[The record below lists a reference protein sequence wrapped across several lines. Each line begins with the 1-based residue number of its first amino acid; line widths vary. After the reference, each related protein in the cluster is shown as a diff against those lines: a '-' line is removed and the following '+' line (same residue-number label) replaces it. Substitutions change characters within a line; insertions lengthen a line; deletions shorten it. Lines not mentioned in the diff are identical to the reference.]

1 MSRSPSSTGVSGSAT
16 RRRPPAFTHNPTPPR
31 EPMTKITQ
39 SVDLDRRGHV
49 AVLTVNNP
57 PVNALSSHVRQGL
70 HEGLIQAGSDAAV
83 QAVVITCA
91 GRTFIAGADITEF
104 GKPPTEPSLHSVLD
118 LIENCPKPVVAA
130 IHGTA
135 LGGGLEVTLACHYRV
150 GVKGARFG
158 LPEVKLGLLPGAG
171 GTQRLPRVVGAQK
184 ALQMIVSGD
193 PIGADEALKVGL
205 IDEIVDGDLTAAGVA
220 FAEKVLAE
228 NRPLRK
234 IRDLTDKIAPAK
246 GKPEIFAEF
255 RKSVARQ
262 TRGFR
267 APENCIKAVEAAVE
281 LPFDQ
286 GIKRE
291 RELFTELMNSPES
304 KAQRYFFFAEREA
317 AKIPDV
323 PGDTPANDIKKA
335 AVIGAGTMG
344 GGIAMNF
351 ANAGIPVTVVEVAQD
366 ALDRGL
372 AIVRKNYEATAAR
385 GRLTAAD
392 VETRMGLIQGTTDWK
407 AIADADI
414 VIEAVFEE
422 MPIKK
427 EVFAKLDA
435 IAKPDAVLATNTSTL
450 DVDEIASA
458 TKRPETV
465 IGTHF
470 FSPATVMPLLENVG
484 GAKSSK
490 STVATAMAVGRR
502 IGKVP
507 VLVGVCYGFVGN
519 RMLHQRGLQA
529 EKLILEG
536 APPHQVDKV
545 LTDFGFP
552 MGPFAMSDLA
562 GLDVGWRIRKGRG
575 TTSPVADRICELGR
589 FGQKTGAGYFRYDKG
604 ERTPIPDPVVEQI
617 IADVAKDQ
625 GIARRQIGV
634 EEIQQRL
641 LYPMVNEGAKILEE
655 KIAIRASDIDV
666 IWVYGYGWPIYRGG
680 PMFWADSIGLKAVR
694 DQMLAYKKQSG
705 DDFWTPAPLLDRLAE
720 AGKGFL
726 G

>member
-1 MSRSPSSTGVSGSAT
+1 
-16 RRRPPAFTHNPTPPR
+16 
-31 EPMTKITQ
+31 MTKITE

-57 PVNALSSHVRQGL
+57 PVNALSRHVRQGL
-70 HEGLIQAGSDAAV
+70 HEGLMQAGSDAAV
-83 QAVVITCA
+83 QAVVIACA

-184 ALQMIVSGD
+184 ALQMIVSGE

-220 FAEKVLAE
+220 FAEKVVAE
-228 NRPLRK
+228 KRPLKK

-323 PGDTPANDIKKA
+323 PGDTPAKDIKKA

-351 ANAGIPVTVVEVAQD
+351 ANAGIPVTVVEMAQE

-372 AIVRKNYEATAAR
+372 GLVRKNYEATAAR
-385 GRLTAAD
+385 GRLTPAD
-392 VETRMGLIQGTTDWK
+392 VEKRMGLIQGTTDWK

-458 TKRPETV
+458 TKRPESV

-470 FSPATVMPLLENVG
+470 FSPANVMRLLENVR

-589 FGQKTGAGYFRYDKG
+589 FGQKTGAGYFRYEKG
-604 ERTPIPDPVVEQI
+604 ERAPIPDPVVEQI
-617 IADVAKDQ
+617 IAEVAKDQ
-625 GIARRQIGV
+625 GIARRQIGE

-694 DQMLAYKKQSG
+694 DRMLAYKKQSG

>member
-1 MSRSPSSTGVSGSAT
+1 
-16 RRRPPAFTHNPTPPR
+16 
-31 EPMTKITQ
+31 MTAITQ
-39 SVDLDRRGHV
+39 SVDLDRRGRV

-57 PVNALSSHVRQGL
+57 PVNALSQHVRQGL
-70 HEGLIQAGSDAAV
+70 RDGVKQAIADSAV
-83 QAVVITCA
+83 GALVIVCA

-104 GKPPTEPSLHSVLD
+104 GKPSREPGLHEVLD
-118 LIENCPKPVVAA
+118 LIESSPKPVVAA
-130 IHGTA
+130 VHGTA

-150 GVKGARFG
+150 GVKDARFG

-171 GTQRLPRVVGAQK
+171 GTQRLPRVVGVEKGLA
-184 ALQMIVSGD
+184 MMVSGD
-193 PIGADEALKVGL
+193 PIRADEALQHGL
-205 IDEIVDGDLTAAGVA
+205 IDAIVEGDLAAAGVA

-228 NRPLRK
+228 QRPLRK
-234 IRDLTDKIAPAK
+234 IRDLDDKVAAVR
-246 GKPEIFAEF
+246 GKPEVFANF

-262 TRGFR
+262 IRGFR
-267 APENCIKAVEAAVE
+267 APENIIKAVEAAVS
-281 LPFDQ
+281 LPFEQ

-291 RELFTELMNSPES
+291 RELFLELLSSTES

-323 PGDTPANDIKKA
+323 PADTPAREIKKA

-351 ANAGIPVTVVEVAQD
+351 ANAGIPVTVVEVARE

-372 AIVRKNYEATAAR
+372 GIVRKNYEATASR
-385 GRLTAAD
+385 GRLTAQD
-392 VETRMGLIQGTTDWK
+392 VEKRMGLITGTTDFN
-407 AIADADI
+407 AVRDADI

-450 DVDEIASA
+450 DVNEIASA
-458 TKRPETV
+458 TKRPESV

-470 FSPATVMPLLENVG
+470 FSPANVMRLLENVR

-490 STVATAMAVGRR
+490 TTVATAMAVGRK

-507 VLVGVCYGFVGN
+507 VLVGVCHGFVGN

-536 APPHQVDKV
+536 ALPHQVDKV

-552 MGPFAMSDLA
+552 MGPFAMGDLA

-575 TTSPVADRICELGR
+575 VKSPVADRICELGR
-589 FGQKTGAGYFRYDKG
+589 FGQKTGAGYFRYEKG
-604 ERTPIPDPVVEQI
+604 DRTPIPDPEVEKIVV
-617 IADVAKDQ
+617 DVATAQ
-625 GIARRQIGV
+625 GITRRHV
-634 EEIQQRL
+634 SDEEILQRL

-655 KIAIRASDIDV
+655 RIAIRASDIDV
-666 IWVYGYGWPIYRGG
+666 IWVYGYGWPVYRGG
-680 PMFWADSIGLKAVR
+680 PMFWADQNGLKALR
-694 DQMLAYKKQSG
+694 DKMLEFQKATG
-705 DDFWTPAPLLDRLAE
+705 DAFWTPAPLLARLADQ
-720 AGKGFL
+720 GKGFL
-726 G
+726 DS

>member
-1 MSRSPSSTGVSGSAT
+1 MTAI
-16 RRRPPAFTHNPTPPR
+16 TP
-31 EPMTKITQ
+31 
-39 SVDLDRRGHV
+39 SVDLDRRGRV

-57 PVNALSSHVRQGL
+57 PVNALSQHVRQGL
-70 HEGLIQAGSDAAV
+70 RDGLRAAAADAGAG
-83 QAVVITCA
+83 AVVIVCA

-104 GKPPTEPSLHSVLD
+104 GKPPREPGLHEVLD
-118 LIENCPKPVVAA
+118 MIESSPKPVVAA

-150 GVKGARFG
+150 GVKSARFG

-171 GTQRLPRVVGAQK
+171 GTQRLPRVVGVPK
-184 ALQMIVSGD
+184 ALSMIVSGD
-193 PIGADEALKVGL
+193 PIGADEALKHGL

-228 NRPLRK
+228 KRPLRK
-234 IRDLTDKIAPAK
+234 IRDLDDKIAAVR
-246 GKPEIFAEF
+246 GKPEVFAEF

-267 APENCIKAVEAAVE
+267 APENCIKAVEASVN

-286 GIKRE
+286 GMQRE
-291 RELFTELMNSPES
+291 RELFVELMNSPES

-323 PGDTPANDIKKA
+323 PADTPAKDIRKA

-351 ANAGIPVTVVEVAQD
+351 ANAGIPVTVVEVARE

-372 AIVRKNYEATAAR
+372 AVVRKNYEATASR
-385 GRLTAAD
+385 GRITAAD
-392 VETRMGLIQGTTDWK
+392 VEKRMGLIQGTTDWN

-427 EVFAKLDA
+427 EVFAKLDG

-450 DVDEIASA
+450 DVNEIASA
-458 TKRPETV
+458 TKRPESV
-465 IGTHF
+465 VGTHF
-470 FSPATVMPLLENVG
+470 FSPANVMRLLENVR
-484 GAKSSK
+484 GARSSK
-490 STVATAMAVGRR
+490 TAIATAMAVGRR

-519 RMLHQRGLQA
+519 RMLHQRGIQA

-536 APPHQVDKV
+536 ALPHQVDRV

-552 MGPFAMSDLA
+552 MGPFAMGDLA

-575 TTSPVADRICELGR
+575 VTSPVADRICELGR
-589 FGQKTGAGYFRYDKG
+589 FGQKTGAGYFRYEKG
-604 ERTPIPDPVVEQI
+604 DRTPIPDTDVEKI
-617 IADVAKDQ
+617 IVDVATSM
-625 GIARRQIGV
+625 GITRRPISD
-634 EEIQQRL
+634 EEMLQRL
-641 LYPMVNEGAKILEE
+641 LYPMVNEGARILDE

-666 IWVYGYGWPIYRGG
+666 IWVYGYGWPVYRGG
-680 PMFWADSIGLKAVR
+680 PMFWADSIGLGALR
-694 DQMLAYKKQSG
+694 DRMLQFQRQTG
-705 DDFWTPAPLLDRLAE
+705 DAFWTPAALLNRLADQ
-720 AGKGFL
+720 GKGFVS
-726 G
+726 GA

>member
-1 MSRSPSSTGVSGSAT
+1 
-16 RRRPPAFTHNPTPPR
+16 
-31 EPMTKITQ
+31 
-39 SVDLDRRGHV
+39 
-49 AVLTVNNP
+49 
-57 PVNALSSHVRQGL
+57 
-70 HEGLIQAGSDAAV
+70 
-83 QAVVITCA
+83 
-91 GRTFIAGADITEF
+91 
-104 GKPPTEPSLHSVLD
+104 
-118 LIENCPKPVVAA
+118 
-130 IHGTA
+130 
-135 LGGGLEVTLACHYRV
+135 
-150 GVKGARFG
+150 
-158 LPEVKLGLLPGAG
+158 
-171 GTQRLPRVVGAQK
+171 
-184 ALQMIVSGD
+184 MIVSGD

-205 IDEIVDGDLTAAGVA
+205 IDEIVEGDLAAGGVA
-220 FAEKVLAE
+220 FAEKVVRE
-228 NRPLRK
+228 KRPLKK
-234 IRDLTDKIAPAK
+234 IRDLTDKIADAR
-246 GKPEIFAEF
+246 GKPELFSEF

-267 APENCIKAVEAAVE
+267 APENCIRAVEAAVE

-286 GIKRE
+286 GIRRE
-291 RELFTELMNSPES
+291 RELFTELLNSPES

-323 PGDTPANDIKKA
+323 PGDTPAKDIKKA

-351 ANAGIPVTVVEVAQD
+351 ANAGIPVAVVEMTQE

-372 AIVRKNYEATAAR
+372 GIVRKNYEATAAR

-392 VETRMGLIQGTTDWK
+392 VEKRMGLIQGTTDWK
-407 AIADADI
+407 AVSDADI

-422 MPIKK
+422 MPVKK
-427 EVFAKLDA
+427 DVFAKLDGL
-435 IAKPDAVLATNTSTL
+435 AKPDAILATNTSTL

-458 TKRPETV
+458 TKRPESV

-470 FSPATVMPLLENVG
+470 FSPANVMRLLENVRG
-484 GAKSSK
+484 LKSSK
-490 STVATAMAVGRR
+490 TTVATAMAVGRR

-575 TTSPVADRICELGR
+575 AKSPVADRICELGR
-589 FGQKTGAGYFRYDKG
+589 FGQKTGAGYFRYEKG
-604 ERTPIPDPVVEQI
+604 ERAPIPDPEVQKI
-617 IADVAKDQ
+617 IAEVAAEQ
-625 GIARRQIGV
+625 GVKQRQIGDD
-634 EEIQQRL
+634 EIRERL
-641 LYPMVNEGAKILEE
+641 LYPMVNEGAKILDE

-680 PMFWADSIGLKAVR
+680 PMFWADSIGLRALR
-694 DQMLAYKKQSG
+694 DRMLEYKKQSG
-705 DDFWTPAPLLDRLAE
+705 DAFWTPAALLDKLAD
-720 AGKGFL
+720 AGKGFVSS
-726 G
+726 

>member
-1 MSRSPSSTGVSGSAT
+1 MA
-16 RRRPPAFTHNPTPPR
+16 
-31 EPMTKITQ
+31 KLTQ
-39 SVDLDRRGHV
+39 SVDLATRGRV
-49 AVLTVNNP
+49 AVLTVDNP
-57 PVNALSSHVRQGL
+57 PVNALSQHVRQGL
-70 HEGLIQAGSDAAV
+70 HDGIAQATADGAV
-83 QAVVITCA
+83 QAIVVVCA

-104 GKPPTEPSLHSVLD
+104 GKPPAAPSLHTVLD
-118 LIENCPKPVVAA
+118 LIEGAPKPVAA
-130 IHGTA
+130 VVHGTA
-135 LGGGLEVTLACHYRV
+135 LGGGLEVTLACHYRI
-150 GVKGARFG
+150 GVKSARFG

-171 GTQRLPRVVGAQK
+171 GTQRLPRVVGVQK

-205 IDEIVDGDLTAAGVA
+205 IDEIVAGEDLAGAGVA
-220 FAEKVLAE
+220 FAEKVLNE
-228 NRPLRK
+228 RRPLRK
-234 IRDLTDKIAPAK
+234 IRDLTDKIAAAQ

-267 APENCIKAVEAAVE
+267 APENCVRAIEAAVN
-281 LPFDQ
+281 LPFAE
-286 GIKRE
+286 GLKRE
-291 RELFTELMNSPES
+291 RELFVELVNSPES

-323 PGDTPANDIKKA
+323 PADTPPKDVKKA

-351 ANAGIPVTVVEVAQD
+351 ANAGIPVTVIEVAQE

-372 AIVRKNYEATAAR
+372 GIVRRNYEATAAR
-385 GRLTAAD
+385 GRLTPAD
-392 VETRMGLIQGTTDWK
+392 VEKRMGLIHGTTDWN
-407 AIADADI
+407 AVRDADI

-427 EVFAKLDA
+427 EVFAKLDGL
-435 IAKPDAVLATNTSTL
+435 AKPDAVLATNTSTL

-458 TKRPETV
+458 TKRPESV
-465 IGTHF
+465 VGTHF
-470 FSPATVMPLLENVG
+470 FSPANVMRLLENVRG
-484 GAKSSK
+484 KKSSK
-490 STVATAMAVGRR
+490 TAIATAMSIGRR

-536 APPHQVDKV
+536 AAPHQVDRV

-575 TTSPVADRICELGR
+575 VKAPVADRICELGR
-589 FGQKTGAGYFRYDKG
+589 FGQKTGAGYFKYEPGD
-604 ERTPIPDPVVEQI
+604 RTPVPDPEVEKI
-617 IADVAKDQ
+617 IVDVATSMGITRRPIAD
-625 GIARRQIGV
+625 
-634 EEIQQRL
+634 EEILQRL
-641 LYPMVNEGAKILEE
+641 LYPMVNEGAKILDE

-666 IWVYGYGWPIYRGG
+666 IWVYGYGWPVYRGG
-680 PMFWADSIGLKAVR
+680 PMFWADSIGLRALR
-694 DQMLAYKKQSG
+694 DRLLAFKTQSG
-705 DDFWTPAPLLDRLAE
+705 DAFWTPAPLLDRLADQ
-720 AGKGFL
+720 GKSFTG
-726 G
+726 

>member
-1 MSRSPSSTGVSGSAT
+1 MA
-16 RRRPPAFTHNPTPPR
+16 
-31 EPMTKITQ
+31 KITQ
-39 SVDLDRRGHV
+39 SVDLSTRGRV
-49 AVLTVNNP
+49 AVLTVDNP
-57 PVNALSSHVRQGL
+57 PVNALSQHVRKGL
-70 HEGLIQAGSDAAV
+70 HDGIKQATADGAV
-83 QAVVITCA
+83 QAIVIACA

-104 GKPPTEPSLHSVLD
+104 GKPPAEPSLHSVLD
-118 LIENCPKPVVAA
+118 LIEGSPKPVVAA

-150 GVKGARFG
+150 GVKAARFG
-158 LPEVKLGLLPGAG
+158 LPEVKLGILPGAG
-171 GTQRLPRVVGAQK
+171 GTQRLPRVVGVEK
-184 ALQMIVSGD
+184 GLSMMVSGD
-193 PIGADEALKVGL
+193 PIGADEALKAGL

-220 FAEKVLAE
+220 FAEKVLE
-228 NRPLRK
+228 ERRPLRK
-234 IRDLTDKIAPAK
+234 IRDLDDKLAAVR
-246 GKPEIFAEF
+246 GKPEVFANF
-255 RKSVARQ
+255 RKSIARQ

-267 APENCIKAVEAAVE
+267 APENIVRAVEAAVS

-286 GIKRE
+286 GLKRE
-291 RELFTELMNSPES
+291 RELFAELLSSPES

-323 PGDTPANDIKKA
+323 PADTPPRDVKKA

-351 ANAGIPVTVVEVAQD
+351 ANAGIPVTVIEMAQE

-372 AIVRKNYEATAAR
+372 GIVRKNYEATAAR

-392 VETRMGLIQGTTDWK
+392 VEKRMGLITGTTDFK
-407 AIADADI
+407 AAADADM
-414 VIEAVFEE
+414 VVEAVFEE
-422 MPIKK
+422 MPVKK

-435 IAKPDAVLATNTSTL
+435 ICKADAVLATNTSTL

-458 TKRPETV
+458 TKRPESV

-470 FSPATVMPLLENVG
+470 FSPANVMRLLENVRG
-484 GAKSSK
+484 QKSSK
-490 STVATAMAVGRR
+490 TTIATAMTIGRR

-536 APPHQVDKV
+536 AAPHQVDRV

-575 TTSPVADRICELGR
+575 AKAPVADRICELGR
-589 FGQKTGAGYFRYDKG
+589 FGQKTGAGYFKYEKG
-604 ERTPIPDPVVEQI
+604 DRTPVPDLEVEKI
-617 IADVAKDQ
+617 IVDVATSM
-625 GIARRQIGV
+625 GITRRAITD
-634 EEIQQRL
+634 EEILQRL
-641 LYPMVNEGAKILEE
+641 LYPMVNEGAKILDE

-666 IWVYGYGWPIYRGG
+666 IWVYGYGWPVYRGG
-680 PMFWADSIGLKAVR
+680 PMFWADSIGLRALR
-694 DQMLAYKKQSG
+694 DRLLEFKQQSG
-705 DDFWTPAPLLDRLAE
+705 DAFWTPAPLLDRLATE
-720 AGKGFL
+720 GKGFTA
-726 G
+726 